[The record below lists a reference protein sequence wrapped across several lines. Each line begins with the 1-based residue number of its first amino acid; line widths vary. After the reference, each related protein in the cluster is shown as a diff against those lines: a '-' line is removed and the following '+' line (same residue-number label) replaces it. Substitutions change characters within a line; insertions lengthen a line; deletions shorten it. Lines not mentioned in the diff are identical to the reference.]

1 MGGQLFVVADEL
13 ARMMRCLHVEA
24 VHIQMVHTATVHTV
38 TVRMATVRIAP
49 WYTETLYTE
58 MVDMRMVHEILLDP
72 SSRYH
77 VVQMEYFEMYLH
89 DRRMN

>member
-1 MGGQLFVVADEL
+1 MVADEL

-24 VHIQMVHTATVHTV
+24 VHIQMVHTATL
-38 TVRMATVRIAP
+38 RMATLRMAP
-49 WYTETLYTE
+49 WHTETLYTE
-58 MVDMRMVHEILLDP
+58 MVDMRTVHQILLEP